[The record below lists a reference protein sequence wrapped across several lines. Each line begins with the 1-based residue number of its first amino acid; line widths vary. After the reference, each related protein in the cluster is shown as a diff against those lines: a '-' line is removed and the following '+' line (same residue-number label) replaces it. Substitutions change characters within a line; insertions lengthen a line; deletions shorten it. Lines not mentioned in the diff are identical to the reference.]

1 MRILLATDCYP
12 PPLIGGRDLHVR
24 MLAHELV
31 QRGHEVQVITL
42 AGSGGQRKEMD
53 GDVTVHRLGGWSR
66 ALNRFYVDPQRPW
79 HPTLP
84 DPGIVRSVSQL
95 LGDFRPHVVHAH
107 SWIVHSLLPL
117 FPSRG
122 AALVVT
128 MHEYG
133 LICSK
138 NSYMYGE
145 RVCDGAA
152 FAKCLRCSKDQYGVL
167 RGAAL
172 TSGVFLTRPLHRRID
187 RLIAVSNFVAEA
199 NQPLLRPGDPEIEV
213 IPPFLDDEILA
224 LDRVTAKRPGFV
236 PADGDYVMFAG
247 ALSHLKGID
256 TLLDAYDGLDP
267 QVPLVVAGLNNT
279 GGRVALPSGVIAV
292 ENVSHDEVLRAWA
305 NCAIAVVP
313 SRWPDPSPLS
323 AMEAMAARV
332 PVVASAIGGL
342 RDLVVDQVTGIHVEP
357 GDVVALRAAIA
368 ELLADPLRR
377 AQMGEA
383 GRNRAASWTAAVVV
397 PRIEAVYLDAAES
410 ARR

>member
-31 QRGHEVQVITL
+31 RRGHEVQVVTL
-42 AGSGGQRKEMD
+42 AGSGGQRKEID
-53 GDVTVHRLGGWSR
+53 GGVTVHRLGGWSR
-66 ALNRFYVDPQRPW
+66 ALNRFYVDPERPW

-84 DPGIVRSVSQL
+84 DPGIVRSVSRL
-95 LGDFRPHVVHAH
+95 LRDFRPHVIHAH

-117 FPSRG
+117 SPSSG

-138 NSYMYGE
+138 NSYMHGE
-145 RVCDGAA
+145 RVCEGPALL
-152 FAKCLRCSKDQYGVL
+152 KCLRCSKDQYGVL

-172 TSGVFLTRPLHRRID
+172 TGGVFLSQPLLRRID

-199 NQPLLRPGDPEIEV
+199 NQPLLRPGAPGIEV

-224 LDRVTAKRPGFV
+224 LDPMTARRPDFV
-236 PADGDYVMFAG
+236 PPEGDYVMFAG
-247 ALSHLKGID
+247 ALSRLKGID
-256 TLLDAYDGLDP
+256 TLLDAYVGLNP

-279 GGRVALPSGVIAV
+279 GGRVDLPSGVVAV
-292 ENVSHDEVLRAWA
+292 ENVSHDDVLRAWA
-305 NCAIAVVP
+305 NCAVAVVP
-313 SRWPDPSPLS
+313 SKWPDPSPLS

-342 RDLVVDQVTGIHVEP
+342 RDLVVDQVTGILVGP

-368 ELLADPLRR
+368 ELLADPGRR

-383 GRNRAASWTAAVVV
+383 GRNRAADWTAAAVV
-397 PRIEAVYLDAAES
+397 PRIEGVYQDAVEN